1 MATQR
6 KAAGASVRL
15 CALALDVWTLQGHSS
30 RLFSWPK
37 RIAATPLAANDALA
51 RADARLLATNPTEES
66 PSDHFCPQNTRLLN
80 RMHSFWPRAPKGEG
94 FPPELMVA
102 NREVAH
108 ADAQY
113 GDRRRNPIPLVSLKP
128 SSWIGRAGSRLIRL
142 GRSLPVEPDRLE
154 SALVSRDRGGTDR
167 R

>member
-30 RLFSWPK
+30 RLFSWPN
-37 RIAATPLAANDALA
+37 RIAATSLAANDALA
-51 RADARLLATNPTEES
+51 RADARFLATNPTEES
-66 PSDHFCPQNTRLLN
+66 PSISVRRILVCSTACTVFDHERQRE
-80 RMHSFWPRAPKGEG
+80 RASPRA
-94 FPPELMVA
+94 
-102 NREVAH
+102 
-108 ADAQY
+108 Y
-113 GDRRRNPIPLVSLKP
+113 GRKQGSRSCGCAIWDRRRNPIPLVSLKP

-154 SALVSRDRGGTDR
+154 SALVSRDRGGMDR

>member
-15 CALALDVWTLQGHSS
+15 CTLALDVWTLQGHSS

-37 RIAATPLAANDALA
+37 RIAATSLAANDALA
-51 RADARLLATNPTEES
+51 RADARFLAANPTEES

-94 FPPELMVA
+94 SPPRA
-102 NREVAH
+102 
-108 ADAQY
+108 Y
-113 GDRRRNPIPLVSLKP
+113 GRKQGSRSCGCAIWGQKTKSNPLVSLKP

-154 SALVSRDRGGTDR
+154 SALVSRDRGGMNR